1 MNVSSASTIWFRFN
15 GYNLSNRLDAPQT
28 GEDGTLFDYAV
39 NRTQSRS
46 SAGRQ
51 RRAKR
56 IRTPMAPPYQAVV
69 SADGGARWPRPGQI
83 ERIIG
88 DGDSVPAELFP
99 KLEVDA
105 DPNLNDLQ
113 KVLSR

>member
-1 MNVSSASTIWFRFN
+1 MSPSASTIWFRFN

-51 RRAKR
+51 RRAGKSELR
-56 IRTPMAPPYQAVV
+56 WLHQYPGPVV
-69 SADGGARWPRPGQI
+69 SADGGARWPRPDQI

-88 DGDSVPAELFP
+88 DGDSVPQ
-99 KLEVDA
+99 
-105 DPNLNDLQ
+105 NCSQ
-113 KVLSR
+113 S